1 MEADPDVLVM
11 GGPMVQGAP
20 MPRELS
26 TAWPAQLCCSAS
38 LPASRCGRPESHPW
52 PHALV
57 IDARI
62 YSHVNTSCD
71 LIKEQHVFQYS
82 IENTSKSC
90 IL

>member
-1 MEADPDVLVM
+1 MFSSWVVPWFKVLRCLASYPPL
-11 GGPMVQGAP
+11 GQPSCAAP
-20 MPRELS
+20 
-26 TAWPAQLCCSAS
+26 PASR
-38 LPASRCGRPESHPW
+38 ASRCGRPESHPW